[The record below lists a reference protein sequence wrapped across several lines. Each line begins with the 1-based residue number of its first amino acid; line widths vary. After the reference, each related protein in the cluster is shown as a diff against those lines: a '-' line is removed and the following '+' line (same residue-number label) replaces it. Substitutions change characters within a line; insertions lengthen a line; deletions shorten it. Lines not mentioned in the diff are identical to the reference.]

1 MKIPDNTLIQSIS
14 LRVRNIEDSVKFYSY
29 LMGFKVID
37 KKPNQVFLSPNGK
50 LPYLICLTESGNSK
64 SRNPKSPGL
73 FHAAFKFPSRK
84 ELGRVFLRLFN
95 NQIKFQGFSD
105 HLVSEAIYLSDPDGN
120 GIELYADK
128 PRSEW
133 EWTFGQVVMDTLPL
147 DLSKITS
154 EIDDPEI
161 WNGIH
166 PETNIGHIHL
176 SVSDLY
182 KSEKF
187 YSHILG
193 FNVSNSLIPGA
204 VFYSA
209 GGYHHHI
216 GTNIWQSEKG
226 RTYEEK
232 KTGLLEFTI
241 KFPDENYLRSVTDKI
256 TESDLYIKSEGLNEF
271 KVKDSDGIEIRLIV

>member
-29 LMGFKVID
+29 LLGFKVID
-37 KKPNQVFLSPNGK
+37 KKPDQVKLSSNGE
-50 LPYLICLTESGNSK
+50 LPYLICLTEFGNLK
-64 SRNPKSPGL
+64 QHNPKSPGL
-73 FHAAFKFPSRK
+73 FHVAFKFPSRK
-84 ELGRVFLRLFN
+84 ELARVMLRLFN
-95 NQIKFQGFSD
+95 NQTKFQGFSD

-120 GIELYADK
+120 GIELYTDK

-133 EWTFGQVVMDTLPL
+133 EWKFGQVVMDTLPL

-154 EIDDPEI
+154 ELDDPEI
-161 WNGIH
+161 WTGIH

-176 SVSDLY
+176 SVSDLN

-193 FNVSNSLIPGA
+193 FNVSNSLIPGGM
-204 VFYSA
+204 FYSA

-216 GTNIWQSEKG
+216 GTNIWHSEKG
-226 RTYEEK
+226 RTYEDNS
-232 KTGLLEFTI
+232 TGLLEYTI
-241 KFPDENYLRSVTDKI
+241 KIPDADYLKSVTDKI
-256 TESDLYIKSEGLNEF
+256 IESDLYIKSERLNEF
-271 KVKDSDGIEIRLIV
+271 HVKDFDGIAIKLIV